1 MICHQ
6 ELTNTF
12 SEKKQRTNIFLVF
25 KNIYK
30 LKVQNCFCLLH
41 LVCPKCC
48 YKLDKAVIDRN
59 RLKHS
64 WETLRIVNQLP
75 VTVHT
80 DFEACAKCTVFS
92 DNLPVPPV
100 DPSSYSESSAQD
112 TNSNDELGRM
122 LHLRHNLEQ
131 ARLLCDQVRKREILK
146 RQLVFATVDIK
157 ILELNSASDQTYS
170 SEESYPPSHDVQKNN
185 KVQDPLVSPSSQR
198 DASEHVYSLE
208 ESSVSSH
215 DGQKDEKVQKL
226 TASPSRQCD
235 KVI

>member
-1 MICHQ
+1 M
-6 ELTNTF
+6 
-12 SEKKQRTNIFLVF
+12 
-25 KNIYK
+25 
-30 LKVQNCFCLLH
+30 
-41 LVCPKCC
+41 
-48 YKLDKAVIDRN
+48 
-59 RLKHS
+59 
-64 WETLRIVNQLP
+64 
-75 VTVHT
+75 
-80 DFEACAKCTVFS
+80 
-92 DNLPVPPV
+92 
-100 DPSSYSESSAQD
+100 
-112 TNSNDELGRM
+112 
-122 LHLRHNLEQ
+122 
-131 ARLLCDQVRKREILK
+131 CDQVRKREILK